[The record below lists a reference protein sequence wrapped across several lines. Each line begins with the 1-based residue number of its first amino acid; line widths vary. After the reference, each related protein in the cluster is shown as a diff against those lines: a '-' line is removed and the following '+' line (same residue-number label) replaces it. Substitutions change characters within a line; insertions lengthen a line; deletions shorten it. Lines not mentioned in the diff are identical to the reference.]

1 MLSTQFDIFGKLS
14 LNGRRPEKAL
24 CFKGFFTLYL
34 KVTRDLSITDT
45 STVFQSIP
53 PSKDVWPSF
62 NTEQI
67 TWHCKPSVSTQQ
79 CDLYTVRLKQPVRS
93 CQKDCCPE
101 SMQGRGSGRQQTS
114 PTQTG
119 FHHLLITHCQ
129 TLQTHWHT
137 HARVKQW
144 TPEAGLLC
152 KIHFSSHAQRQEHTH
167 PLTDA
172 RWKKKKKAII
182 TNDQLECMSRHTWT
196 HICEERCENT
206 KAIICYTSW
215 RQMFVEQS
223 PQTPQSQRAF
233 SWEDKRD
240 ATTFYENSDSFP
252 TLVVPHAHVN
262 ISKVVKLQASLQSP
276 TIQASR
282 LIPKLHPTIIYFQ
295 AAASSISALSESNQ
309 SNSKLYP
316 KKWAFGIDSKGQR

>member
-1 MLSTQFDIFGKLS
+1 MTVNHFF
-14 LNGRRPEKAL
+14 
-24 CFKGFFTLYL
+24 FFFTLYL

-45 STVFQSIP
+45 STVFQNIRATILQHGANHLALQTFSLYPTAWFI
-53 PSKDVWPSF
+53 
-62 NTEQI
+62 
-67 TWHCKPSVSTQQ
+67 HCS
-79 CDLYTVRLKQPVRS
+79 LKQPARS

-129 TLQTHWHT
+129 TLQTHWHA

-182 TNDQLECMSRHTWT
+182 TNDQLVDWRVSNTCRSECMSRHTWT
-196 HICEERCENT
+196 HIYEERCKNT
-206 KAIICYTSW
+206 KAIICYTS
-215 RQMFVEQS
+215 
-223 PQTPQSQRAF
+223 
-233 SWEDKRD
+233 
-240 ATTFYENSDSFP
+240 
-252 TLVVPHAHVN
+252 
-262 ISKVVKLQASLQSP
+262 
-276 TIQASR
+276 
-282 LIPKLHPTIIYFQ
+282 
-295 AAASSISALSESNQ
+295 
-309 SNSKLYP
+309 
-316 KKWAFGIDSKGQR
+316 